1 MARDFESFIVDPSLL
16 DPSIDATNLRTTTP
30 TRQELLSDVPE
41 FSGIKFDP
49 TQKDYVSDL
58 YALYSG
64 QLPSTPAPAVTAPDI
79 NIPLPGGGGGGGGGQ
94 TTATTTAPI
103 TAPATTPTNMEV
115 LLRII
120 LLLVEEQHL
129 KMQEEQLQVVFMLQI
144 IREKVLVI

>member
-1 MARDFESFIVDPSLL
+1 MARDFESFIVDPNLL

-79 NIPLPGGGGGGGGGQ
+79 NIPLPGGGGGGGNGSRDGCWTLGGSPECPPRQ
-94 TTATTTAPI
+94 DLAADT
-103 TAPATTPTNMEV
+103 
-115 LLRII
+115 
-120 LLLVEEQHL
+120 
-129 KMQEEQLQVVFMLQI
+129 
-144 IREKVLVI
+144 